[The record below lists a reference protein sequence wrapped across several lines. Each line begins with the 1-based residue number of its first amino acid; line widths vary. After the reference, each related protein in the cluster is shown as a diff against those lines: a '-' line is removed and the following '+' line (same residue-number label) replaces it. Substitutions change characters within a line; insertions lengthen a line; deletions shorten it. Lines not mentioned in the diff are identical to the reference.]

1 VVAVPRD
8 VFPSQVEHPGAPSG
22 AGAVS
27 AGTGQ
32 HYLRSVAGLTRHYGR
47 APDTLELSEVKAY
60 LQHLRQDRQ
69 LTLGSLA
76 TVVTGLRFF
85 FEVTL
90 GRSRRAFYIPAPKQ
104 PQTQPHVLSR
114 QEVARLLAQ
123 TEHRRDRALLM
134 TTYAAGLRVSE
145 LVALK
150 VSDLDSERMLIR
162 VEQGKGRKDRYTLLT
177 ERLLEELR
185 AYWRV
190 FQPALWLFPG
200 QLAQCPLSTRTAE
213 RIYNRATR
221 RAHISKPGG
230 IHSLRHA
237 FATHLV
243 EAGTDLYTIQCLLG
257 HSAIETTTRYLH
269 LAPRGLARR
278 GSLCDLLAFDPAA

>member
-1 VVAVPRD
+1 MGQLRTKMEQD
-8 VFPSQVEHPGAPSG
+8 MLLRGI
-22 AGAVS
+22 S
-27 AGTGQ
+27 ARTAQ
-32 HYLRSVAGLTRHYGR
+32 HYLRLVEGLTRHYGR
-47 APDTLELSEVKAY
+47 APDTLELREVKAY
-60 LQHLRQDRQ
+60 LQHLRQERQ

-76 TVVTGLRFF
+76 TVVSGLRFF
-85 FEVTL
+85 YEVTL
-90 GRSRRAFYIPAPKQ
+90 GRARQAFYIPAPKQ

-114 QEVARLLAQ
+114 QEVKRLLVQ
-123 TEHRRDRALLM
+123 TAHRRDRALLM

-145 LVALK
+145 LIAVQ

-200 QLAQCPLSTRTAE
+200 QCAQEPLSRRTAS
-213 RIYNRATR
+213 RIYHRAAR
-221 RAHISKPGG
+221 RAQITKPGG
-230 IHSLRHA
+230 IHALRHA

-269 LAPRGLARR
+269 LAPRALARR
-278 GSLCDLLAFDPAA
+278 GSPCDLLTFDPA